1 MYDMSAGVLD
11 LFAAGIVWNSGTR
24 HRFWD
29 LCRPYFKP
37 YNEIRFGDLSFSS
50 FFHKY
55 MCICIYT
62 NLSIDDQFEPEKY
75 IMRVIRSIALAI
87 FSTIISRNC
96 CPA

>member
-1 MYDMSAGVLD
+1 
-11 LFAAGIVWNSGTR
+11 
-24 HRFWD
+24 
-29 LCRPYFKP
+29 
-37 YNEIRFGDLSFSS
+37 
-50 FFHKY
+50 